1 MYPIFR
7 SSTLE
12 KTSRFIYMLGGE
24 SVNQFADFNN
34 FSLNFGATD
43 CLVLLLVLQGH
54 CLAINIYIPVIY

>member
-34 FSLNFGATD
+34 FSLNFGASIGATRSLSSYKHLHP
-43 CLVLLLVLQGH
+43 CHLLKTFQ
-54 CLAINIYIPVIY
+54 

>member
-1 MYPIFR
+1 MW
-7 SSTLE
+7 
-12 KTSRFIYMLGGE
+12 GGE

-54 CLAINIYIPVIY
+54 CLAINIYTPVIY